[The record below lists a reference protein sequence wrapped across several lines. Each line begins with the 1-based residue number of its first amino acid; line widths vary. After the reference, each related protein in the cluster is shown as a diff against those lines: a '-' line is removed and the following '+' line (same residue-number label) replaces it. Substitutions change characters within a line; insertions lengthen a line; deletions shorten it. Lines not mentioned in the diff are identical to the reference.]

1 VPVWQRSTEAKRQI
15 DFAMKS
21 VCVATGLRSG
31 MGLGEVKF
39 GMFGEIANRVALK
52 KQKPARG
59 GFFKDG
65 ARTRTKMPGAFLHR
79 AASRDPEGE
88 PQGCGE

>member
-1 VPVWQRSTEAKRQI
+1 MPVWQRSTEAKRQI

-65 ARTRTKMPGAFLHR
+65 ARTKMPGAFLHR
-79 AASRDPEGE
+79 AASRDPEG
-88 PQGCGE
+88 CGE

>member
-1 VPVWQRSTEAKRQI
+1 MPVWQCSTEANLAI
-15 DFAMKS
+15 GFAMKS

-31 MGLGEVKF
+31 MGAGEAKF
-39 GMFGEIANRVALK
+39 GMFGEMANRMALK
-52 KQKPARG
+52 KQKPARS

>member
-65 ARTRTKMPGAFLHR
+65 ARTRKCREHFCIACQ
-79 AASRDPEGE
+79 RDPKGE